1 MKINNLRINGKC
13 FKYNKYKI
21 QKKLNELYKYD
32 SFISYDELLFDD
44 SYNINSFNHRSTYKY
59 IISKDINKDN
69 LKKAYSILMNGLLD
83 NNDLI
88 NTSYYREGN
97 SYMMETSILGD
108 SYIKNTSPIKLEESM
123 NQLFEYINTSKDDEF
138 IKSQILQL
146 YIILLQ
152 PYYDG
157 NSRIGRV
164 TSIWNML
171 NTNNSNY
178 ISYIKG
184 IFLNKNKYYTSI
196 KESKKNLNITSFL
209 STMLDIN
216 INEKRKDKIIS
227 KMNLNYYEDSIIRLL
242 FKNSFSFQELVNK
255 IRLSYNE
262 YDDMNVRRTLKSL
275 KEKDIITL
283 NKNNIKLK

>member
-1 MKINNLRINGKC
+1 
-13 FKYNKYKI
+13 
-21 QKKLNELYKYD
+21 
-32 SFISYDELLFDD
+32 
-44 SYNINSFNHRSTYKY
+44 
-59 IISKDINKDN
+59 
-69 LKKAYSILMNGLLD
+69 
-83 NNDLI
+83 
-88 NTSYYREGN
+88 
-97 SYMMETSILGD
+97 
-108 SYIKNTSPIKLEESM
+108 
-123 NQLFEYINTSKDDEF
+123 
-138 IKSQILQL
+138 
-146 YIILLQ
+146 
-152 PYYDG
+152 
-157 NSRIGRV
+157 
-164 TSIWNML
+164 ML